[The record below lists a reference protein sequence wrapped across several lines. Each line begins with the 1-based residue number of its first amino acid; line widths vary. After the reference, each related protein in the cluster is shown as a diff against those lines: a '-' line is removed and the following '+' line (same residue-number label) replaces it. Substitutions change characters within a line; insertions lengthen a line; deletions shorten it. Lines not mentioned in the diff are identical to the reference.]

1 MVSNKEAED
10 DKEGAGLLHEVPEAY
25 GQREERLNTQQEEEA
40 HGSGRASWAVFRHHL
55 EVPWLASVYNYCTCR
70 DK

>member
-1 MVSNKEAED
+1 MVSNKEAEN

-40 HGSGRASWAVFRHHL
+40 HGSGRASWVVL
-55 EVPWLASVYNYCTCR
+55 LATT
-70 DK
+70 

>member
-1 MVSNKEAED
+1 MVSNKEAEN

-55 EVPWLASVYNYCTCR
+55 EVSRLASVYNYCTCR